1 MLTNSAMNPEQAAA
15 LQAAYAAA
23 RREWQ
28 RVVWAALE
36 RYRAEREAAGWRQP
50 SSRA

>member
-1 MLTNSAMNPEQAAA
+1 MTDAEKQAAE

-28 RVVWAALE
+28 RVVWPALE
-36 RYRAEREAAGWRQP
+36 RYRMERE
-50 SSRA
+50 SSDDVQEQG

>member
-1 MLTNSAMNPEQAAA
+1 MTDAEKHAAE

-36 RYRAEREAAGWRQP
+36 RYRMEREGKDG
-50 SSRA
+50 